1 VNLFMP
7 SICITVM
14 GVLSSEKWPFPRP
27 ALSGRRIVHTQAFNC
42 GRISAARIAFAAI
55 ELRSPEATK
64 ANKNQQVTAG
74 GLSRSNK
81 HQQKSTQF
89 NRVSKSQQKSAKS
102 VPVHERG
109 QQKSAIVS
117 KSQHIFVL
125 VRKQLRVFVRAD
137 SGYWN
142 IKECVTG
149 GPGTSYRF
157 LLQTALWC
165 GIYIYHSDTLLPP
178 SVRRFGNAFTR
189 S

>member
-1 VNLFMP
+1 VKNSLPPAQP
-7 SICITVM
+7 SQDGASFTR
-14 GVLSSEKWPFPRP
+14 RP
-27 ALSGRRIVHTQAFNC
+27 LTY
-42 GRISAARIAFAAI
+42 GRISAARVAFAAI

-74 GLSRSNK
+74 WFK
-81 HQQKSTQF
+81 PKQQTSTEINTIQQ
-89 NRVSKSQQKSAKS
+89 SQQKSAKS
-102 VPVHERG
+102 VPVHECS

-149 GPGTSYRF
+149 GPGTTCKF
-157 LLQTALWC
+157 LLQTDL
-165 GIYIYHSDTLLPP
+165 
-178 SVRRFGNAFTR
+178 
-189 S
+189 